1 MFVHVLYTAV
11 FSYLPN
17 KDITRNK
24 SAIPQC
30 LQCESRRLCEL
41 NRTSYGRY
49 CPAPGYTPYRDI
61 RNYPVV
67 TVQKKMLHIISKQCY
82 TAPVYTPYRD
92 IWSYPDVSS
101 TSKASHSIE
110 QYYTAPGYTP

>member
-1 MFVHVLYTAV
+1 MI
-11 FSYLPN
+11 
-17 KDITRNK
+17 KDITKNK

-30 LQCESRRLCEL
+30 LQYESRRLCEL

-67 TVQKKMLHIISKQCY
+67 TVQKKMLHIISKHPGVSSTSKASHSIEQYY
-82 TAPVYTPYRD
+82 TAPGYTPYRD

-101 TSKASHSIE
+101 TSKASHSK
-110 QYYTAPGYTP
+110 